1 MLPSTVL
8 VNILVYLK
16 RRDLDVFELV
26 DRAFGAVIE
35 THENHLPR
43 RSLSLTFFNERGVSL
58 DSFKDTMKYV
68 SVVKMPQYLPHS
80 VHFFR
85 AALTSPLMPRESST
99 CFPSSHRT
107 FYRCVLHAKGA
118 LERLLGTHAPAAGV
132 KHLFIEDIDVEYS
145 DAFCSTFIAALEQQF
160 IHATTPASFT
170 VELGCSVE
178 RQPGPAVETRP
189 FENPV
194 TNEQLEVVVNT
205 PNAFKRKVT
214 IRRKPAA

>member
-80 VHFFR
+80 VVTKMLFR
-85 AALTSPLMPRESST
+85 
-99 CFPSSHRT
+99 SHT
-107 FYRCVLHAKGA
+107 WT
-118 LERLLGTHAPAAGV
+118 E
-132 KHLFIEDIDVEYS
+132 
-145 DAFCSTFIAALEQQF
+145 
-160 IHATTPASFT
+160 
-170 VELGCSVE
+170 
-178 RQPGPAVETRP
+178 ETYQGKEAI
-189 FENPV
+189 FD
-194 TNEQLEVVVNT
+194 Q
-205 PNAFKRKVT
+205 
-214 IRRKPAA
+214 